1 MVTDIKKYKQEKKK
15 QKSRTVFSRIL
26 IFLVKFLIVTGIFLA
41 LILYV
46 PIFKVADAQ
55 ISGLYY
61 LEKNALDTQLDEIRG
76 KNIVFLN
83 KNEIKASFKTNSYVK
98 EVELKRKFPNKIM
111 VEITERKPL
120 ALLVTSDGFIQV
132 SQEAIFLDIR
142 QSPGKY
148 DLPFITGI
156 ELYAIPGV
164 GKVIEDDYLKEALH
178 IISSSK
184 GALMNKIAEI
194 NVDNKRIIAYTRNGI
209 QVLIGDSADI
219 DNKLKMLESIIEEIV
234 DVSISLSE
242 IDYIDLR
249 FKDSYVIKKK

>member
-15 QKSRTVFSRIL
+15 QKGKSFLARLLLLLIKIL
-26 IFLVKFLIVTGIFLA
+26 VVVGIFTA

-46 PIFKVADAQ
+46 PFFKVSDAQ

-61 LEKNALDTQLDEIRG
+61 LEKNALDNQLEDIKG
-76 KNIVFLN
+76 QNIVFL
-83 KNEIKASFKTNSYVK
+83 KKKEIIDNFKSNSYVK
-98 EVELKRKFPNKIM
+98 EAEVKRKFPNKIM
-111 VEITERKPL
+111 VEITERKPV

-132 SQEAIFLDIR
+132 SQGAVFLDIR

-164 GKVIEDDYLKEALH
+164 GKIIEDDYLREALH

-194 NVDNKRIIAYTRNGI
+194 NVDNKRIVAYTRNGI
-209 QVLIGDSADI
+209 TVLLGDSDDI
-219 DNKLKMLESIIEEIV
+219 DNKLKMLESIMEEIV
-234 DVSISLSE
+234 DVTVPLLE

-249 FKDSYVIKKK
+249 FKNSYVIKKK

>member
-15 QKSRTVFSRIL
+15 KKSRSIAGRIL
-26 IFLVKFLIVTGIFLA
+26 ISLMKLVIIAGVFIAI
-41 LILYV
+41 ILYV
-46 PIFKVADAQ
+46 PIFKVADTQ

-61 LEKNALDTQLDEIRG
+61 LETNALDSQLDEIKG
-76 KNIVFLN
+76 KNFVFLN
-83 KNEIKASFKTNSYVK
+83 KSEIRESFKTNSYVK
-98 EVELKRKFPNKIM
+98 EVAIKRKFPNKIM
-111 VEITERKPL
+111 IEITERKPL

-178 IISSSK
+178 IISSSR

-194 NVDNKRIIAYTRNGI
+194 NVDNNRIIAYTRNGI
-209 QVLIGDSADI
+209 RVLIGDSSDI